1 MKLQIVFVMSK
12 FSAKYR
18 IYWEDTDSQ
27 GVVYYANYLKF
38 AERARTDFLRNLG
51 LVQSELKLKEELFFV
66 VRKCEIEYCLSAKID
81 DLIEVSAEVVEIGN
95 SSLKMRQICTKDEK
109 ELTKI
114 EVQIVCIDCVSM
126 RPKKIPQF
134 IKELLMK

>member
-1 MKLQIVFVMSK
+1 MSK
-12 FSAKYR
+12 FSTKYR

-51 LVQSELKLKEELFFV
+51 LVQSELKVKEELFFV
-66 VRKCEIEYCLSAKID
+66 VRKCEIEYFYSAKID
-81 DLIEVSAEVVEIGN
+81 DLIEVSVEVFEIGN
-95 SSLKMRQICTKDEK
+95 SSLKMRQICKKDEK

-114 EVQIVCIDCVSM
+114 EVQIVCIDSVSM
-126 RPKKIPQF
+126 RPKKIPEF
-134 IKELLMK
+134 IKKLLIK